1 MTQLRVGVIGT
12 GDPAKGASRMGYAMA
27 YQHADAY
34 ASLDNCQLVA
44 CADIKQENA
53 EAFAKHYQLPNF
65 YLSHQEMLTQEDLDI
80 VSICVWPHLHARL
93 VLDAIDAGVR
103 AIHSEKPMADTWG
116 DARRMVLAAE
126 KNSVQLTFNHQRR
139 FGKPF
144 SMAKDLLKSGQIGDL
159 LRLEAACG
167 DIYDYGTHYIDM
179 FGFYN
184 QDLPAKWVQGQI
196 DYRTKNLVF
205 GAMVEN
211 QATALWEYQNGV
223 FGFIAT
229 GLGSRSVGVHNR
241 LIGTEGVIEVGAD
254 NVHLRIQRN
263 GKSWETIDTQGEH
276 LHGPGFIER
285 GIADLIDSFHN
296 GTEPELSGRRALNAT
311 EIIFSI
317 YESSRR
323 RSRIDLPLD
332 IDDNPLV
339 EMVESGALQPE

>member
-1 MTQLRVGVIGT
+1 
-12 GDPAKGASRMGYAMA
+12 
-27 YQHADAY
+27 
-34 ASLDNCQLVA
+34 
-44 CADIKQENA
+44 
-53 EAFAKHYQLPNF
+53 
-65 YLSHQEMLTQEDLDI
+65 
-80 VSICVWPHLHARL
+80 
-93 VLDAIDAGVR
+93 
-103 AIHSEKPMADTWG
+103 
-116 DARRMVLAAE
+116 MVLAAE

-241 LIGTEGVIEVGAD
+241 LVGTEGVIEVGTD

-276 LHGPGFIER
+276 LHGPGWVAEFSTATDIAPVDHAPAREPWTGDAGCWQCTTRGYGRPSVATIEPSP
-285 GIADLIDSFHN
+285 GVTVSQPHSF
-296 GTEPELSGRRALNAT
+296 
-311 EIIFSI
+311 F
-317 YESSRR
+317 
-323 RSRIDLPLD
+323 
-332 IDDNPLV
+332 
-339 EMVESGALQPE
+339 